1 MTTASLLN
9 VDIKQNIRL
18 LTDHCC
24 PATSWLHFV
33 ILHHSIA
40 IDLVTLAVT
49 PSEHISALLAMNHD
63 ENQECAERR
72 ARDLVEGSLV
82 N

>member
-1 MTTASLLN
+1 MIYYDLDAS
-9 VDIKQNIRL
+9 
-18 LTDHCC
+18 
-24 PATSWLHFV
+24 LHFV

-72 ARDLVEGSLV
+72 ARDLVERSLV